1 MSTKTAF
8 AMLALLAWMMTFCVI
23 VLSAL
28 RANCFFLH
36 DTYQQR
42 LLIFAL
48 INMVCVVWL
57 ICIPVWQATKGS
69 D

>member
-8 AMLALLAWMMTFCVI
+8 AILALLAWMMTFCVI
-23 VLSAL
+23 VVSAL
-28 RANCFFLH
+28 QANCFFLH
-36 DTYQQR
+36 DTYQQK
-42 LLIFAL
+42 LLVVAL
-48 INMVCVVWL
+48 INMICVVWF